1 MELIPIL
8 SLIILVATISTFILA
23 VGAYVMY
30 KIRERKGAKA
40 KAAQPAAIPA
50 EMVTPAPMLT
60 QTTQAAQ
67 KVTQTQPVY
76 ATRTEMRPTY
86 GEERYTRATQFET
99 QRPMYTTASESTQ
112 RPGFEMRPTYVG
124 GGSAPPPTSA
134 GTTYAE
140 TRYQRQDATR
150 QTKETSN
157 KKKFLRYTNE
167 GYVEPKKEKITKQT
181 REESLRWR

>member
-23 VGAYVMY
+23 VGAYIMY
-30 KIRERKGAKA
+30 KIRERKGANQ

-60 QTTQAAQ
+60 QTQGQTQQ
-67 KVTQTQPVY
+67 KVTQSQPVY

-86 GEERYTRATQFET
+86 GEERYTRSTRYDT
-99 QRPMYTTASESTQ
+99 QRQPAYTSSGETSQ

-124 GGSAPPPTSA
+124 SSPATS
-134 GTTYAE
+134 GTSYSE
-140 TRYQRQDATR
+140 SRYQRPEPTR
-150 QTKETSN
+150 QTQESN
-157 KKKFLRYTNE
+157 KKKFLRYTSE
-167 GYVEPKKEKITKQT
+167 GYVEPKKEKVTKQT